1 MSVVPLR
8 FGAGIKGKVLEAMQK
23 GIPVATTSIG
33 AEGIPNSETN
43 LLVED
48 ASPDLASCIVES
60 YGDVEKLER
69 HSIAGLSTIAEHFS
83 TDAVLKVIA
92 EDFGMPKVEHN

>member
-8 FGAGIKGKVLEAMQK
+8 FGAGVKGKVLEAMQK

-33 AEGIPNSETN
+33 AEGIPDVGEN

-48 ASPDLASCIVES
+48 ASIDLASCIVEA

-69 HSIAGLSTIAEHFS
+69 RSIAGLSTIAKHFS
-83 TDAVLKVIA
+83 SDAVLKVIA
-92 EDFGMPKVEHN
+92 EDFRMPNAEQK